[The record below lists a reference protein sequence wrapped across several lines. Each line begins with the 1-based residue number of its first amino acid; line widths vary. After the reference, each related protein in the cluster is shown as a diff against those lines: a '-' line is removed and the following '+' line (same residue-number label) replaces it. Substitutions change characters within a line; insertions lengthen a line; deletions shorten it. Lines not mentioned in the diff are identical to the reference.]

1 MERRGE
7 NYPPPG
13 EPGMGMRGEPMTP
26 PREATSRERIIEP
39 TVTRADIYGVM
50 TPGMMTAPRDITRWG
65 PIFAG
70 FVASLS
76 LIVLLG
82 VLGAA
87 VGLQIAGQGAPATA
101 PGATTTTPPSST
113 GAAIWAAVTLI
124 IAFFAGGW
132 VTGRTSA
139 IAGATSGW
147 IHGFAVWS
155 LTVSV
160 LLFLGAFGLAGV
172 IGAITGN
179 PAAAGALTTPGTPG
193 TSAAQNFSLAQG
205 AAWGTFIALLLGLIA
220 SVLGGWVGGTMAE
233 QNVVTPTP
241 PQVQAR

>member
-1 MERRGE
+1 
-7 NYPPPG
+7 
-13 EPGMGMRGEPMTP
+13 MRNEPMAP
-26 PREATSRERIIEP
+26 SREMTGRVMEP

-50 TPGMMTAPRDITRWG
+50 TPGMGTMPRDITRWG

-70 FVASLS
+70 FVVSLS

-87 VGLQIAGQGAPATA
+87 VGLQIAGTGAPTTA

-124 IAFFAGGW
+124 IAFFVGGW
-132 VTGRTSA
+132 VTGRTAA
-139 IAGATSGW
+139 ITGATSGW
-147 IHGFAVWS
+147 IHGVAVWS

-179 PAAAGALTTPGTPG
+179 PGAVSGTPGPG

-205 AAWGTFIALLLGLIA
+205 AAWGTFIALLVGLIA
-220 SVLGGWVGGTMAE
+220 SAIGGWVGGSMAE
-233 QNVVTPTP
+233 SNQVTPTP